1 MLSEAEVN
9 EEEERIRQRVRQ
21 LPDDKRFVFFQK
33 TEKQLKDPDTYATLN
48 YLFIAGLHHFYLGN
62 WVRGLFN
69 LAVFLTGMIMLFT
82 PLFIP
87 GILLIITISAVE
99 LFALFKAQVIVQAHN
114 NAIMNRIY
122 QEIIRNSKQ

>member
-21 LPDDKRFVFFQK
+21 LPDDKRFVFFRK

-69 LAVFLTGMIMLFT
+69 LAVFLTGMVMLFT